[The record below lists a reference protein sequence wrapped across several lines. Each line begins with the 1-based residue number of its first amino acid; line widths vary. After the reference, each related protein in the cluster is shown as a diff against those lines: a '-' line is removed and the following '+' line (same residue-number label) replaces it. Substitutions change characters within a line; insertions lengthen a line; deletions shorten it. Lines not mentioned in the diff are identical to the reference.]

1 MSLTAFLAE
10 NAERI
15 ENVEYVASQRFK
27 GEDGKPVP
35 WEIRCITSEE
45 DEKLRRKCIR
55 SVPVPWKRQQYQKET
70 DFDMY
75 LVRLAAACTVFPNLK
90 DAELQNS
97 YHAMGEEELQTR
109 MLPAGEY
116 ADYVRKVQEVCG
128 FEQGFEEEKEEA
140 KN

>member
-15 ENVEYVASQRFK
+15 ENVKYVASQRFR

-55 SVPVPWKRQQYQKET
+55 SVPVPGKKHQYRNET
-70 DFDMY
+70 DFDLY
-75 LVRLAAACTVFPNLK
+75 LGRLAAACTVYPNLK

-97 YHAMGEEELQTR
+97 YHAMGEEELLKR
-109 MLPAGEY
+109 MLKAGEY
-116 ADYVRKVQEVCG
+116 ADYVIKVQEVCG
-128 FEQGFEEEKEEA
+128 FERGIAEEKEEA

>member
-15 ENVEYVASQRFK
+15 ENVKYIASKRFK
-27 GEDGKPVP
+27 GADGEPIP

-55 SVPVPWKRQQYQKET
+55 SIQVPGKKHQYQNET
-70 DFDMY
+70 DANLY
-75 LVRLAAACTVFPNLK
+75 YAKLAAACTVFPNLK

-97 YHAMGEEELQTR
+97 YHAMGEEEVLKR
-109 MLPAGEY
+109 MLTAGEY
-116 ADYVRKVQEVCG
+116 ADYVLKVQEVCG
-128 FEQGFEEEKEEA
+128 FERGFEEEKEDA

>member
-15 ENVEYVASQRFK
+15 ENVKYVVSKRFK
-27 GEDGKPVP
+27 GADGKPVP
-35 WEIRCITSEE
+35 WEIRAITSIE
-45 DEKLRRKCIR
+45 DEELRRACAKR
-55 SVPVPWKRQQYQKET
+55 VPVPGKKHRYQNET

-75 LVRLAAACTVFPNLK
+75 LGKLAAACTVFPNL
-90 DAELQNS
+90 NS
-97 YHAMGEEELQTR
+97 EELQKSYNVYGGEALLKK
-109 MLPAGEY
+109 MLSAGEY
-116 ADYVRKVQEVCG
+116 ADYVIKVQEVCG

>member
-15 ENVEYVASQRFK
+15 ENVKYVASQRFK

-45 DEKLRRKCIR
+45 DEKQRRKCIR
-55 SVPVPWKRQQYQKET
+55 SVPVPGKRQQYQKET

-97 YHAMGEEELQTR
+97 YHAMGEEELLKR
-109 MLPAGEY
+109 MLTAGEY
-116 ADYVRKVQEVCG
+116 ADYVIKVQEVCG
-128 FEQGFEEEKEEA
+128 FDRSFEDLVDES

>member
-1 MSLTAFLAE
+1 MWSTLRHNGSRGRMASLFRGRYAALPA
-10 NAERI
+10 
-15 ENVEYVASQRFK
+15 
-27 GEDGKPVP
+27 
-35 WEIRCITSEE
+35 
-45 DEKLRRKCIR
+45 RRTKSCAGKCIR
-55 SVPVPWKRQQYQKET
+55 SVPVPGKRQQYQKET

-97 YHAMGEEELQTR
+97 YHAMGEEELLTR
-109 MLPAGEY
+109 MLTAGEY
-116 ADYVRKVQEVCG
+116 ADYVIKVQEVCG

>member
-55 SVPVPWKRQQYQKET
+55 SVPVPGKRQQYQKET

-75 LVRLAAACTVFPNLK
+75 LVRLATACTVFPNLK

-97 YHAMGEEELQTR
+97 YHAMGEEELLTR
-109 MLPAGEY
+109 MLTAGEY
-116 ADYVRKVQEVCG
+116 ADYVIKVQEVCG

>member
-55 SVPVPWKRQQYQKET
+55 SVPVPGKRQQYQKET

-97 YHAMGEEELQTR
+97 YHAMGEEELLTR
-109 MLPAGEY
+109 MLTAGEY
-116 ADYVRKVQEVCG
+116 ADYVIKVQEVCG
-128 FEQGFEEEKEEA
+128 FDRSFEDLVDEA

>member
-15 ENVEYVASQRFK
+15 ENVESVASQRFK

-55 SVPVPWKRQQYQKET
+55 SVPVPGKRQQYQKET

-75 LVRLAAACTVFPNLK
+75 LVRLAVACTVFPNLK

-97 YHAMGEEELQTR
+97 YHAMGEEELLTR
-109 MLPAGEY
+109 MLTAGEY
-116 ADYVRKVQEVCG
+116 ADYVIKVQEVCG

>member
-15 ENVEYVASQRFK
+15 ENVKYVVSQRFK

-55 SVPVPWKRQQYQKET
+55 SMPVPGKKHRYQNET

-75 LVRLAAACTVFPNLK
+75 LGKLAAACTVFPNL
-90 DAELQNS
+90 NS
-97 YHAMGEEELQTR
+97 EELQKSYNVYGGEALLKK
-109 MLPAGEY
+109 MLSAGEY
-116 ADYVRKVQEVCG
+116 ADYVIKVQEVCG

>member
-35 WEIRCITSEE
+35 GEIRCITSEE

-55 SVPVPWKRQQYQKET
+55 SVPVPGKRQQYQKET

-97 YHAMGEEELQTR
+97 YHAMGEEELLTR
-109 MLPAGEY
+109 MLTAGEY
-116 ADYVRKVQEVCG
+116 ADYVIKVQEVCG
-128 FEQGFEEEKEEA
+128 FEQGFEEEKEDA